1 MAMTNAIMDPTG
13 QAQEAARTGLTL
25 APRRD
30 DLSGATVGLLEN
42 GKQNARLFLE
52 EVAGVLR
59 DRHGVGE
66 VKLRRKEV
74 FSTAEPPEV
83 IDEIAAGC
91 DVVVMGVGDCG
102 SCSAAAIADGVQ
114 FERHGTPAAV
124 ICSDAFVA
132 TADAMAQ
139 VQDAPG
145 YRYVT
150 TPHPVAGLS
159 PAQVHER
166 ASQVA
171 AEIAELLAA
180 AQARHA
186 A

>member
-1 MAMTNAIMDPTG
+1 MTNAILDPTG
-13 QAQEAARTGLTL
+13 QTESAATTGLTL
-25 APRRD
+25 AARHD
-30 DLSGATVGLLEN
+30 DLRGATVVLLEN

-52 EVAGVLR
+52 DVGAVLR
-59 DRHGVGE
+59 EQHGVGD
-66 VKLRRKEV
+66 VKVHRKEV

-83 IDEIAAGC
+83 IDAISAEADA
-91 DVVVMGVGDCG
+91 VVMGVGDCG
-102 SCSAAAIADGVQ
+102 SCSAAAIADGVT

-124 ICSDAFVA
+124 ICSDAFIA

-150 TPHPVAGLS
+150 TPHPVAGLA
-159 PAQVHER
+159 PEQVSER
-166 ASQVA
+166 AAAVAGQV
-171 AEIAELLAA
+171 AELLAA
-180 AQARHA
+180 AQARRA

>member
-1 MAMTNAIMDPTG
+1 MTNAILDPTG
-13 QAQEAARTGLTL
+13 QAETAAAAGLTL

-30 DLSGATVGLLEN
+30 ELSGSTVVLLEN

-52 EVAGVLR
+52 DVGALLR
-59 DRHGVGE
+59 SQHGVGD
-66 VKLRRKEV
+66 VKVHRKEV

-83 IDEIAAGC
+83 IDAISAAC
-91 DVVVMGVGDCG
+91 DAVVMGVGDCG
-102 SCSAAAIADGVQ
+102 SCSAAAIADGVE

-132 TADAMAQ
+132 TADAMAS

-159 PAQVHER
+159 PEQVQERAAQV
-166 ASQVA
+166 AGQVA
-171 AEIAELLAA
+171 ALLAA
-180 AQARHA
+180 ARAQRA

>member
-1 MAMTNAIMDPTG
+1 MPNPILDPTG
-13 QAQEAARTGLTL
+13 LTQTAAGTGLTL

-30 DLSGATVGLLEN
+30 DISGATVVLLEN

-52 EVAGVLR
+52 DVGTLLR
-59 DRHGVGE
+59 SQHGVGE
-66 VKLRRKEV
+66 IKIHRKEV

-83 IDEIAAGC
+83 IDAISAEC
-91 DVVVMGVGDCG
+91 DAVVMGVGDCG

-132 TADAMAQ
+132 TADAMAS

-159 PAQVHER
+159 PEQVQER
-166 ASQVA
+166 AGQVA
-171 AEIAELLAA
+171 GQIAQLLAA
-180 AQARHA
+180 ARARTA

>member
-1 MAMTNAIMDPTG
+1 MSAIMDPTG
-13 QAQEAARTGLTL
+13 QSSGQDTEGLALAQ
-25 APRRD
+25 RRA

-59 DRHGVGE
+59 ERYGAGE
-66 VKLRRKEV
+66 VTLRRKEI
-74 FSTAEPPEV
+74 FSAPAPPELV
-83 IDEIAAGC
+83 DQMSGES
-91 DVVVMGVGDCG
+91 DVVVIGVGDCG
-102 SCSAAAIADGVQ
+102 SCSAAAIADGVL
-114 FERHGTPAAV
+114 FERQGTPAAV
-124 ICSDAFVA
+124 ICSDAFKA

-145 YRYVT
+145 YHYIT

-166 ASQVA
+166 AEHVA
-171 AEIAELLAA
+171 AEVAGLLAA
-180 AQARHA
+180 ADVQRA

>member
-1 MAMTNAIMDPTG
+1 MTNAIMDPTG
-13 QAQEAARTGLTL
+13 QAEDRAGTGLAL
-25 APRRD
+25 APRPH
-30 DLSGATVGLLEN
+30 DLRGVTVGLLEN

-52 EVAGVLR
+52 DVGALLR
-59 DRHGVGE
+59 EQHGVGD
-66 VKLRRKEV
+66 VKLRHKEV

-83 IDEIAAGC
+83 VDAISAEC
-91 DVVVMGVGDCG
+91 DVVVTGVGDCG

-124 ICSDAFVA
+124 ICSEAFVA

-159 PAQVHER
+159 PEQVHER
-166 ASQVA
+166 AERVA
-171 AEIAELLAA
+171 AEIAQLLAA
-180 AQARHA
+180 ARARSA

>member
-1 MAMTNAIMDPTG
+1 MSNAILDPTG
-13 QAQEAARTGLTL
+13 LTQTAAGTGLTL

-30 DLSGATVGLLEN
+30 DISGATVVLLEN

-52 EVAGVLR
+52 DVGTLLR
-59 DRHGVGE
+59 SQHGVGE
-66 VKLRRKEV
+66 VKIHRKEV

-83 IDEIAAGC
+83 IDAISAEC
-91 DVVVMGVGDCG
+91 DAVVMGVGDCG

-132 TADAMAQ
+132 TADAMAS

-159 PAQVHER
+159 PEQVQER
-166 ASQVA
+166 AGQVA
-171 AEIAELLAA
+171 GQIAQLLAA
-180 AQARHA
+180 TRARTA

>member
-1 MAMTNAIMDPTG
+1 MTNAILDPTG
-13 QAQEAARTGLTL
+13 QTEAATGSGLTL
-25 APRRD
+25 APRPA
-30 DLSGATVGLLEN
+30 DLSGATVVLLEN

-52 EVAGVLR
+52 DVGALLR
-59 DRHGVGE
+59 ERHGVGE
-66 VKLRRKEV
+66 VKVHRKEV

-83 IDEIAAGC
+83 IEAISAEADA
-91 DVVVMGVGDCG
+91 VVMGVGDCG
-102 SCSAAAIADGVQ
+102 SCSAAAIADGVT

-132 TADAMAQ
+132 TADAMAS

-159 PAQVHER
+159 PAQVAER
-166 ASQVA
+166 AGQVA
-171 AEIAELLAA
+171 GQVAELLAA
-180 AQARHA
+180 ERARRA

>member
-1 MAMTNAIMDPTG
+1 MTNAILDPTG
-13 QAQEAARTGLTL
+13 LTQTAAGTGLTL
-25 APRRD
+25 APRSD
-30 DLSGATVGLLEN
+30 DISGATVVLLEN

-52 EVAGVLR
+52 DVGALLR
-59 DRHGVGE
+59 SQHGVGE
-66 VKLRRKEV
+66 VKIHRKEV

-83 IDEIAAGC
+83 IDAISAEC

-132 TADAMAQ
+132 TADAMAS

-159 PAQVHER
+159 PEQVQER
-166 ASQVA
+166 AGQVA
-171 AEIAELLAA
+171 GQIAELLAA
-180 AQARHA
+180 ARARTA